1 MLYNLMKKLGYLIC
15 IFSFQITMG
24 QTTENNCA
32 CCTEKY
38 NQFDFWLG
46 EWNVYDSNEKLIGI
60 NSIIKGS
67 GSCLILEKWVEDERR
82 GSSTVFYNSTDDS
95 WNQIWVDNSDFVLKL
110 KGNFVNGIMTLK
122 SELIEGNNKNYY
134 NQISWIQNED
144 GSITQLWE
152 IYDEHY
158 IKISEVFQGI
168 YKKTLN

>member
-1 MLYNLMKKLGYLIC
+1 MKKIGYLIC
-15 IFSFQITMG
+15 IFSFQITMA
-24 QTTENNCA
+24 QITETNCA

-46 EWNVYDSNEKLIGI
+46 AWNVYDSSEKLIGI
-60 NSIIKGS
+60 NSITKGS
-67 GSCLILEKWVEDERR
+67 DSCLILEKWVEDERR
-82 GSSTVFYNSTDDS
+82 GSSTVFYNSTNDS
-95 WNQIWVDNSDFVLKL
+95 WNQIWVDNTGFVLKL
-110 KGNFVNGIMTLK
+110 KGNFVKGIMTLK

-134 NQISWIQNED
+134 NQISWIQNDD

-152 IYDEHY
+152 IYDEHS